1 VGPHGPRRRV
11 PLLSRLRADPAGAAG
26 AAVAERAAPL
36 ALHGVHAGYGRIEVL
51 HGVELEVRR
60 GQLTT
65 LLGPN
70 GAGKSTTLGVM
81 SGLLEPWRGCRHVE
95 GHHVNE
101 ADAGALARVGVCHIR
116 EGRSVFPNLSVADNL
131 TVAASAGS
139 SPERVQEVA
148 YALFPRLGER
158 RRQLAGTLSGG
169 EQQMLALGRG
179 LGPDPAVLLVD
190 ELSMGLAPLIVNQ
203 LYETVAQVVEAG
215 VAVLAVEQF
224 AAIGLRFA
232 TTAYVMAHGTVTYGG
247 PAEDAMDAVHR
258 AYLGSGAR

>member
-179 LGPDPAVLLVD
+179 LGTDPAVLLVD
-190 ELSMGLAPLIVNQ
+190 ELSMGLAPLVVAD
-203 LYETVAQVVEAG
+203 LYEAVAQVAQAG
-215 VAVLAVEQF
+215 VTVLVVEQF
-224 AAIGLRFA
+224 ATIGLKYSSDV
-232 TTAYVMAHGTVTYGG
+232 YVMAHGTISYAG
-247 PAEDAMDAVHR
+247 PSEGALDAVHA
-258 AYLGSGAR
+258 AYLGTSS